1 MTRWAAPFPTVFSSF
16 IVARAGASSLMQIA
30 ARSRGRVLIFSIFA
44 LVSSCFAVEKT
55 RIQINDVAVNA
66 VVTPQN
72 HQIRA
77 QARVK
82 FTALD
87 DITIAVFE
95 LHNGLRPTRVLDSSG
110 QPLSAER
117 VSQDSTVRIALP
129 NGLSKGASDTLIFEY
144 EGALQSSDDSPVQ
157 GLKLAYIGDPIT
169 YLLYAGR
176 WFPMVGYGINRFT
189 STITVSVPGGYTAV
203 GSGKQTSGAVPDL
216 SPDTGTAAHKPAAG
230 HSSPAKLAAPAGY
243 KTYTFTY

>member
-1 MTRWAAPFPTVFSSF
+1 MHIS
-16 IVARAGASSLMQIA
+16 
-30 ARSRGRVLIFSIFA
+30 ARSVGRVLIVFVLA
-44 LVSSCFAVEKT
+44 LVSTCFAAEKL

-66 VVTPQN
+66 VVLPQT
-72 HQIRA
+72 HQIKA

-87 DITIAVFE
+87 DINIATFE
-95 LHNGLRPTRVLDSSG
+95 LHNDLRPTRVLDSTG
-110 QPLSAER
+110 QALSAER

-129 NGLSKGASDTLIFEY
+129 NGMTKGASDTFIFEY
-144 EGALQSSDDSPVQ
+144 EGAIQSSDDSPVQ

-189 STITVSVPGGYTAV
+189 STISVSVPAGYTAV
-203 GSGKQTSGAVPDL
+203 GSGKRDDGTDSRIQRCGHGSQGSRGAVFAREVIP
-216 SPDTGTAAHKPAAG
+216 SRRI
-230 HSSPAKLAAPAGY
+230 
-243 KTYTFTY
+243 